1 MVAGSTPA
9 QDLNLKQRKEA
20 VMVLVAFCLIDARDD
35 VLCGYSPVAFSD
47 GSRPLELSPVNG
59 RVALWMEREYLTRLR
74 ALQDEIAE
82 KYSKMYNEGA
92 ILRPKVYKYGLTKEE
107 YDETEKIAESRF
119 PGKTAAYRTY
129 LVG

>member
-1 MVAGSTPA
+1 
-9 QDLNLKQRKEA
+9 
-20 VMVLVAFCLIDARDD
+20 MVLVAFCSIDARDD

-92 ILRPKVYKYGLTKEE
+92 ISRPKVYKYGLTKEE
-107 YDETEKIAESRF
+107 YNETEKIAESRF
-119 PGKTAAYRTY
+119 PGKTAAYRT
-129 LVG
+129 